1 MNSDAMAFL
10 AGKGLSLEEIIEFA
24 RLSERKAD
32 PTNAE
37 RQARYREKRKAGK
50 PAQTRYSNGVI
61 PPIDNIHTPQPVSN
75 ETVKTTGRA
84 IAHKLPD
91 DWQPILTPAA
101 QRMVDGWPPGKF
113 GDELAAFRDH
123 AADKGRKSK
132 DWQAAFRTW
141 ITNANRW
148 SRNDKSPSIQRNSQS
163 GGGRSALA
171 RAIDE
176 GIDFLGSGPQAQVF

>member
-1 MNSDAMAFL
+1 VNSDAL
-10 AGKGLSLEEIIEFA
+10 AYLASKGLSLDEIIEFS
-24 RLSERKAD
+24 RLSERKKD

-37 RQARYREKRKAGK
+37 RQARHRERKKSGSV
-50 PAQTRYSNGVI
+50 TRYSNGVI

-75 ETVKTTGRA
+75 ETVKTARGL
-84 IAHKLPD
+84 AHKLPD
-91 DWQPILTPAA
+91 DWKPVLTAAA

-113 GDELAAFRDH
+113 ADEVAAFRDH

-148 SRNDKSPSIQRNSQS
+148 SRNDKPTGIQRTSQPS
-163 GGGRSALA
+163 GGQRSALA
-171 RAIDE
+171 RALDAA
-176 GIDFLGSGPQAQVF
+176 DAHLGSGSQTQIY